1 MPQEPYKVVKER
13 HACEMCGYGL
23 LWTVQGP
30 TGDAGGTSYE
40 VESDAYEEANA
51 LNHAYELGYKAGRE
65 ED

>member
-13 HACEMCGYGL
+13 HACKTCGHGL

-30 TGDAGGTSYE
+30 EGDAGGTSYE
-40 VESDAYEEANA
+40 VESDAQEEANA

-65 ED
+65 D